1 MQTMSDY
8 YSVQEV
14 GGAEL
19 AQHFPDRGVIPDADY
34 HKAILTAAKQAS
46 GWRRLFKKSER
57 FIAVLSANRDGL
69 RMLVSLDNFA
79 IFIPWSEMTV
89 FAERSKPGTIV
100 RLQPAA
106 VSAVNLEL
114 HLDDTAADGIFSGI
128 IPPLPRRDPPR
139 RLFWPRPWAAGALV
153 AVMLAV
159 AGVLA
164 LLQLSWIA
172 HVVAVVIV
180 AVSLSFLWA
189 LGRPILEEDR

>member
-1 MQTMSDY
+1 MQTMSDH

-19 AQHFPDRGVIPDADY
+19 AEHFPDRGVIPDSKY
-34 HKAILTAAKQAS
+34 HRAVLTAAIQAS
-46 GWRRLFKKSER
+46 GWRRLFAKSER

-69 RMLVSLDNFA
+69 RVLVSLDNFA
-79 IFIPWSEMTV
+79 TFIPWSEMAV
-89 FAERSKPGTIV
+89 SAERSESGTIV
-100 RLQPAA
+100 RLQLAA

-114 HLDDTAADGIFSGI
+114 HLNDTAADAVFSGI
-128 IPPLPRRDPPR
+128 IPPLPRRDPPG
-139 RLFWPRPWAAGALV
+139 RLYWPRPWAVGALV

-164 LLQLSWIA
+164 LLQLSWIT

-180 AVSLSFLWA
+180 AVVLSFLLA
-189 LGRPILEEDR
+189 LGRPLLEEDR